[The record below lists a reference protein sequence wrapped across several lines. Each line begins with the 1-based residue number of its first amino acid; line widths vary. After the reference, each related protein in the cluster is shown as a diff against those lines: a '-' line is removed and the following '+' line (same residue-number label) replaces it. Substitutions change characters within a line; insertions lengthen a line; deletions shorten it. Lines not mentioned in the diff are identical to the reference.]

1 MSRKYVSLLFF
12 ALFAAATAV
21 SAQQNPTNASLVST
35 VDYKLYFVN
44 VNNNTYPIC
53 MNMPFFFPKSLAD
66 ISPTPQV
73 LSIVT
78 CNQTSFN
85 NKTSVVVNAFLDR
98 PINITERMVDTLVH
112 LNFVPCGAVI
122 VSINNNKLGTVHSCA
137 FGTPALCC

>member
-1 MSRKYVSLLFF
+1 MSHKYILFL
-12 ALFAAATAV
+12 ALFAAAAAGSV
-21 SAQQNPTNASLVST
+21 SAQQNPINASLVST

-66 ISPTPQV
+66 IVPNPQV

-78 CNQTSFN
+78 CTPVSID

-98 PINITERMVDTLVH
+98 PINITERMIDVLVH
-112 LNFVPCGAVI
+112 LNFVPCGAVA
-122 VSINNNKLGTVHSCA
+122 VTMNNNKLASVHSCA